1 MSRLIKV
8 IVFLGV
14 LGLFGLGLLFG
25 FLMILSGGRPVSF
38 IQQTMLRLSV
48 ASRQDELDQPYGIDA
63 SPRRFTIAPGDSPL
77 VIARRL
83 GEDELVRDTSLF
95 IDYLKVEALDVQ
107 LESGTYFLNQTQTI
121 PQIALALTD
130 ASKSSITF
138 RVLEGTR
145 IEEVARDITDSNAF
159 SFSGDEFLAL
169 VGPGAVVDE
178 SFATLVGLPIGVSL
192 EGFLFPDTYVLP
204 PNITALELR
213 DTILENFETQV
224 GRQFAADAQMQGYSL
239 RDIVTIASISER
251 EAVHNDEHP
260 MIVSVYR
267 NRLDIGMNMDA
278 DPTVQYGLEGQRG
291 GWWPQITQADYREV
305 ISPYNTYINNGLPPG
320 PISNPGLSAIR
331 AALNPASSDYLYFR
345 ARCDG
350 SNYHAFAM
358 TFDEHVGNG
367 C

>member
-1 MSRLIKV
+1 
-8 IVFLGV
+8 
-14 LGLFGLGLLFG
+14 
-25 FLMILSGGRPVSF
+25 VSYL
-38 IQQTMLRLSV
+38 QQSMLRFSV
-48 ASRQDELDQPYGIDA
+48 AARQDELDQPYGTDD
-63 SPRRFTIAPGDSPL
+63 SPHRFTIAPGDSPL

-83 GEDELVRDTSLF
+83 GEENLVRDTTLF
-95 IDYLKVEALDVQ
+95 VDYIKVEGLDIQ

-130 ASKSSITF
+130 ASKASITF
-138 RVLEGTR
+138 RILEGTR
-145 IEEVARDITDSNAF
+145 IEEVAKDITDSNAF
-159 SFSGDEFLAL
+159 GFSGNEFLAL
-169 VGPGAVVDE
+169 VGPGAVVDA
-178 SFATLVGLPIGVSL
+178 SFADLVDLPVGASL
-192 EGFLFPDTYVLP
+192 EGFLYPDTYVLP

-224 GRQFAADAQMQGYSL
+224 GRQFVADARAQGFSL
-239 RDIVTIASISER
+239 RDIVTLASIIER

-260 MIVSVYR
+260 MIASVYR

-278 DPTVQYGLEGQRG
+278 DPTIQYALQGQRVG
-291 GWWPQITQADYREV
+291 GWWPQITQDDYRGV
-305 ISPYNTYINNGLPPG
+305 ISSYNTYLNNGLPPG

-331 AALNPASSDYLYFR
+331 AALNPALSDYLYFR

-350 SNYHAFAM
+350 SNYHVFAM